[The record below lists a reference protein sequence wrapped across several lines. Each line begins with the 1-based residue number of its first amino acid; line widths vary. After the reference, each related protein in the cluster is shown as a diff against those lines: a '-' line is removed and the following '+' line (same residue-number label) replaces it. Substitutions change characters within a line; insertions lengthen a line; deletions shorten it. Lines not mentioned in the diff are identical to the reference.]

1 MMPAPSAA
9 PPQISTVFPAPEAEI
24 RATVSLVQQP
34 GEIAKRPPVFWP
46 AMMAGRKRF
55 R

>member
-9 PPQISTVFPAPEAEI
+9 APQISKVLVAPEAKI
-24 RATVSLVQQP
+24 RTTVSLVQQP
-34 GEIAKRPPVFWP
+34 GEIAKRPPLFAA
-46 AMMAGRKRF
+46 AMMAGPKRF